1 MTVGNDAPSWTFG
14 LNPKPGVPLVPG
26 PGTYNAAGRLVADGV
41 GTHFAPITAENGVIT
56 RPSRLVFNEGVVPI
70 ESSTALELCR

>member
-14 LNPKPGVPLVPG
+14 LNPKPSVPLVPG
-26 PGTYNAAGRLVADGV
+26 PGTYNVAGRLVSDGV

-56 RPSRLVFNEGVVPI
+56 RPSRLVFHEGVVPI
-70 ESSTALELCR
+70 ERSTAPELCR